1 MVMAQALKSPYMTPA
16 EAAEY
21 LRIEERTL
29 NNMRWRGEGPHW
41 RKHGGKVLY
50 HINDLNCWSRHRDFG
65 EGPCSSDTDE
75 DHGKDDARS

>member
-1 MVMAQALKSPYMTPA
+1 MTKLRSPYLTPA

-41 RKHGGKVLY
+41 RKHGGKVVY
-50 HINDLNCWSRHRDFG
+50 HVDDLDFWSKNRDFG
-65 EGPCSSDTDE
+65 EGPCASDPNLTP
-75 DHGKDDARS
+75 DDSGHAARP